1 MSNSLEVHLAG
12 TSGPVTARQA
22 SVLAKQELKRQNAN
36 SFRFTFISAG
46 EYIDHRG
53 LSVHWELFFEL
64 PGSGELVMFTIE
76 PQGDAWEE
84 MQPPLSI
91 SITRKPWKID
101 ESKPVL
107 PHEFIDSP
115 EAVTALTEQGADWV
129 SGDTRMTLSTK
140 FTATGKPVWHTE
152 TEDGVLEMDFAEP
165 E

>member
-1 MSNSLEVHLAG
+1 MSNM
-12 TSGPVTARQA
+12 TGPITARQA
-22 SVLAKQELKRQNAN
+22 FALAEEELKRQKAN

-46 EYIDHRG
+46 EHIDHRG

-64 PGSGELVMFTIE
+64 LDSGELAMFTLE
-76 PQGDAWEE
+76 PQGEAWEE

-91 SITRKPWKID
+91 SITRKPWTINA
-101 ESKPVL
+101 SKPTL

-115 EAVTALTEQGADWV
+115 EAVIALAEQGADWI

-140 FTATGKPVWHTE
+140 FTDTGKPVWHAE
-152 TEDGVLEMDFAEP
+152 TGDGVLETDFSMP